1 MIRAFMSKRA
11 VLRYLRQERARC
23 IEGIEAALREENS
36 QNLLEWFDVL
46 ERINNR
52 IKQCG
57 KN

>member
-1 MIRAFMSKRA
+1 MSKRA

-23 IEGIEAALREENS
+23 IEGIEAALREENG
-36 QNLLEWFDVL
+36 QKFLEWFDVL
-46 ERINNR
+46 ERVNNR